1 MPEPE
6 LGAVRAAYDT
16 VAESYAAQITGLSAE
31 TPLEIALIDDFAA
44 RIRSAGGGP
53 VLDAGSGPGRVAAYL
68 HSQGLD
74 VSGVDLSPAM
84 VDVARRSHPG
94 IRFAVGPLQHLDV
107 VDGSL
112 AGILAWYSI
121 IHTPLAELPVVFD
134 EFRRAMAPGGYLLV
148 GIHVGTGTLRV
159 TQSYGHD
166 VSVELQLLRP
176 EEVTVLLES
185 CGFSIVATLSRAP
198 EGRERR
204 PQAFVLARRT
214 GERRPA

>member
-1 MPEPE
+1 MATAQAVYNMAAPRYVQFVGTEISTATEGPIDRAVLVAFVE
-6 LGAVRAAYDT
+6 LINGRT
-16 VAESYAAQITGLSAE
+16 VGRVADVGC
-31 TPLEIALIDDFAA
+31 
-44 RIRSAGGGP
+44 
-53 VLDAGSGPGRVAAYL
+53 GPGRVAAFMTEHGL
-68 HSQGLD
+68 DVIGLD
-74 VSGVDLSPAM
+74 VSQAM
-84 VDVARRSHPG
+84 LAVARTAHPQIKLEEG
-94 IRFAVGPLQHLDV
+94 RLDALPIAT
-107 VDGSL
+107 GAL
-112 AGILAWYSI
+112 AGAVCWYSI